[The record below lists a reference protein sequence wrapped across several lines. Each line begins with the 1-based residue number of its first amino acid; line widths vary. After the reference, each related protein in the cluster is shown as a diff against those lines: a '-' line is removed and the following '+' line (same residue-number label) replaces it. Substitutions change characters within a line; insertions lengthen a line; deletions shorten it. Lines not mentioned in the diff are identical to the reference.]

1 MIDNSKREKSYL
13 LKHSRKKKHQHLW
26 ESDFKVLGMSYQL
39 NFKRKIRE
47 ALFIKQLKPSP
58 NVKEKSV
65 QLHLYNSFTI
75 PVASTCL
82 KLTKYI
88 LKQHTLRFS

>member
-1 MIDNSKREKSYL
+1 MIDQSKREKSYL

-26 ESDFKVLGMSYQL
+26 ESDFKVLGMSYQS